1 MFKARRRIG
10 LTLVYILLSL
20 IFLSLAVF
28 IVPQT
33 KINDFVD
40 YSNTFPTTVTAVLF
54 CVLIMIASTL
64 YSMVRL
70 HLEKST
76 MRSGETAFLTEF
88 TDKLRLCYSM
98 EDFYNLIADVLE
110 VKADCS
116 VLYIN
121 RMTNYVLYNSPNRL
135 SSDPARMELLERN
148 YSIDWGEGTFFLGD
162 NFGIVSKSRK
172 SRGFFISSKGFHFFV
187 FCRYTKYFDME
198 VFPRLYE
205 ELGRFQLR
213 SETISSLSEISE
225 LSKEWEQLAETQ
237 RAFLPQRMPEV
248 ERVKLAAYFRPLI
261 NVSGDYYTVLPI
273 DEHKT
278 LVMLGD
284 VSGKGLAAALVMGL
298 VMNTVKIKENKE
310 DLPGMIM
317 AIDKSIKDMHLQDK
331 YTVLF
336 IGIID
341 TQKMTIRYV
350 NASMSD
356 PIIVTRSP
364 DGYRIKSLSSNC
376 PIVGIIP
383 IDEVEVSEQ
392 RLFSGDLIMMA
403 SDGVSEVMNADK
415 VELGDTQLF
424 TDTIKKSASKEPR
437 EFIKDITDLVFS
449 YNADTRL
456 HDDLTM
462 LVAKLQG

>member
-1 MFKARRRIG
+1 MFKARRRIY
-10 LTLVYILLSL
+10 LTLIYIFLALIFIYIAFYIL
-20 IFLSLAVF
+20 
-28 IVPQT
+28 QKT

-54 CVLIMIASTL
+54 CVLIMVASTM
-64 YSMVRL
+64 YTMIRL
-70 HLEKST
+70 HLEKTT
-76 MRSGETAFLTEF
+76 MRRGATAFMSEF
-88 TDKLRLCYSM
+88 VDKLRLCYSM
-98 EDFYNLIADVLE
+98 EDFYNLIASVLE
-110 VKADCS
+110 LNADCS

-121 RMTNYVLYNSPNRL
+121 KITNYVLYNSPNRIT
-135 SSDPARMELLERN
+135 SDQNFMAQLERN
-148 YSIDWGEGTFFLGD
+148 YPLEWNDGIYFLGE
-162 NFGIVSKSRK
+162 NFGIVSKIRRA
-172 SRGFFISSKGFHFFV
+172 RGFFIASKGCHFFV
-187 FCRYTKYFDME
+187 FCRYTRLFDME
-198 VFPRLYE
+198 VFPRLFE

-237 RAFLPQRMPEV
+237 RSFLPQRMPS
-248 ERVKLAAYFRPLI
+248 VKRMKLSAYFRPLI

-273 DEHKT
+273 DENKT

-298 VMNTVKIKENKE
+298 VMNTVKIMENKE

-317 AIDKSIKDMHLQDK
+317 AIDKAIKGMHLQDK

-364 DGYRIKSLSSNC
+364 EGYRIKSLSSNC
-376 PIVGIIP
+376 SIVGIIP

>member
-1 MFKARRRIG
+1 MFKARRRFF
-10 LTLVYILLSL
+10 LTLTYIFVAL
-20 IFLSLAVF
+20 IFISLAVF
-28 IVPQT
+28 LVPQT
-33 KINDFVD
+33 KINDYND
-40 YSNTFPTTVTAVLF
+40 YTNTFPTTVAAVFF
-54 CVLIMIASTL
+54 CILIMVARSV
-64 YSMVRL
+64 YSIIRIN
-70 HLEKST
+70 LERST
-76 MRSGETAFLTEF
+76 MRNGATAFLTEF
-88 TDKLRLCYSM
+88 IEKLRLCYSM
-98 EDFYNLIADVLE
+98 EDFYSLIASILE
-110 VKADCS
+110 EKAGCS
-116 VLYIN
+116 VIYVNKI
-121 RMTNYVLYNSPNRL
+121 TNYVLYNSPDRI
-135 SSDPARMELLERN
+135 SSSEALIEQLGRN
-148 YSIDWGEGTFFLGD
+148 YPVDWGDGIFFLGET
-162 NFGIVSKSRK
+162 FGIVSKARK
-172 SRGFFISSKGFHFFV
+172 SRGFFVSSNGHHFYV

-198 VFPRLYE
+198 IFPRLVE

-213 SETISSLSEISE
+213 AQTITSLSEISE
-225 LSKEWEQLAETQ
+225 LSKEWEQLADTQ
-237 RAFLPQRMPEV
+237 RSFLPQKMPEPK
-248 ERVKLAAYFRPLI
+248 RLKLAAYFRPLI

-273 DEHKT
+273 DENKT

-310 DLPGMIM
+310 DLPSMIM
-317 AIDKSIKDMHLQDK
+317 AIDKAIKGMALQDK

-376 PIVGIIP
+376 SIVGIIP
-383 IDEVEVSEQ
+383 IDEVEVGEQ

-424 TDTIKKSASKEPR
+424 TDTIKKSASKEPK
-437 EFIKDITDLVFS
+437 EFIKDITDLVLS

-456 HDDLTM
+456 HDDVTM
-462 LVAKLQG
+462 LVAKIQG